1 MKERFLLILLCAVV
15 GACSSNTHNK
25 SKSEEESAI
34 LNEPSDKLEEVFSDA
49 ENSFKQWNADNPR
62 RPDIDDRDIDAE
74 PGPEYQKAYKEY
86 VKQNYGEEHSRT
98 AVVRMYDKCPQ
109 SSDGTAVDDGSS
121 MTIQTGDF
129 IVYSVWRGPVV
140 AKDIKTGY
148 WFVVWDEDYHYNTK
162 FVRSEGDGLITMEYI
177 DASDIDDNTNVIHYN
192 LNTHKY
198 YFAKEKSTGV
208 QWP

>member
-1 MKERFLLILLCAVV
+1 MCAIVWS
-15 GACSSNTHNK
+15 CSSNTHNK
-25 SKSEEESAI
+25 NKSEEEPAI
-34 LNEPSDKLEEVFSDA
+34 LIESSDKLEEVFSDS

-62 RPDIDDRDIDAE
+62 RPDIDDRNIDAE

-109 SSDGTAVDDGSS
+109 FTDGTAVDDASS
-121 MTIQTGDF
+121 MIIQTGDF
-129 IVYSVWRGPVV
+129 VVYSVWRGPVV
-140 AKDIKTGY
+140 AKDKKTGY
-148 WFVVWDEDYHYNTK
+148 WFVVWDEDYNYNTK
-162 FVRSEGDGLITMEYI
+162 YIRSEGDGLITMEYI
-177 DASDIDDNTNVIHYN
+177 DASDIDDNTDVIHYN
-192 LNTHKY
+192 LNSHKY